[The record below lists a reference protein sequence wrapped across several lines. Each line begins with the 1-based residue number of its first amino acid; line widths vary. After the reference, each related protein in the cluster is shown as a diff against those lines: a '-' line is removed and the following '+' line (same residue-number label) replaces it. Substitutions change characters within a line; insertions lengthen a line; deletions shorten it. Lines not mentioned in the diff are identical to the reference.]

1 MTPLFLKNIHISI
14 DWMNC
19 TCYGFFMK
27 NNSATSKN
35 SSFEKRVL
43 LTLCFLF
50 AATLA
55 SAWTYS
61 FQIRKKLISQATTEG
76 VTQQAEVGIERLR
89 NLSESQLNKSLS
101 FFLLGS
107 STLFDE
113 QKKEKQNF
121 SDLLNAFV
129 KENNLPG
136 VGTLAKQIESLQQQR
151 QDIFDQAMEHRS
163 KQTESKIVGQF
174 YRSKT
179 SSIRNQINKN
189 LDEMIALFK
198 ADKARQQAEA
208 SLAALEAEKQ
218 IPRGMMWLTV
228 LMTSLFVGLALL
240 VIRALY
246 VRTRALQ
253 ERDRLYN
260 EATELNLSR
269 DEIIAGISND
279 LKEPLAEITYAVNHP
294 SSESP
299 EVIKSSVELIENR
312 VKDII
317 DESKVAKGNLMLRL
331 DQMGL
336 DDILDDARLM
346 MYPFAKQKDIRL
358 EINEVNPPVLAFIDR
373 ERVLRVLSNVI
384 GNAIKFSPKLSKVIV
399 RVRSD
404 QQFVYV
410 SVKDSGPGIPEKQIP
425 HLFDRFWQAPQT
437 AEQGAGIGLAVVK
450 SIIEAHGGV
459 VTVESHI
466 GSGTTITFSLPRR
479 RPAGL
484 QMGRPVVSTVKSGP
498 RALPQRI
505 DTKDNPAPV

>member
-1 MTPLFLKNIHISI
+1 
-14 DWMNC
+14 
-19 TCYGFFMK
+19 MK
-27 NNSATSKN
+27 NKSTNSKN

-43 LTLCFLF
+43 LTLSFLF
-50 AATLA
+50 VAILLG
-55 SAWTYS
+55 AWFYS
-61 FQIRKKLISQATTEG
+61 IQVRSKIISQATTEG
-76 VTQQAEVGIERLR
+76 VTRQAEVSIERLR
-89 NLSESQLNKSLS
+89 NLSESLSNKSLS

-121 SDLLNAFV
+121 LEQLNIFV

-136 VGTLAKQIESLQQQR
+136 IATLAKQIENLQQQR

-179 SSIRNQINKN
+179 NSIKSQINKN
-189 LDEMIALFK
+189 LDEMINLFK
-198 ADKARQQAEA
+198 TDKARQQAEA
-208 SLAALEAEKQ
+208 SRSALEADKL
-218 IPRGMMWLTV
+218 IPRGMIWLTIAFS
-228 LMTSLFVGLALL
+228 LLFVSMATLVAKALL
-240 VIRALY
+240 SK
-246 VRTRALQ
+246 TRALQ
-253 ERDRLYN
+253 ERDRLFK
-260 EATELNLSR
+260 EASELLLSR

-279 LKEPLAEITYAVNHP
+279 LKEPLNEIVYAVNNP
-294 SSESP
+294 YDEAP
-299 EVIKSSVELIENR
+299 EVIRSSVELIENR

-317 DESKVAKGNLMLRL
+317 DESKVSSGNLMLRL

-358 EINEVNPPVLAFIDR
+358 EFNEVNPPVLAFIDR
-373 ERVLRVLSNVI
+373 ERVLRVLSNI
-384 GNAIKFSPKLSKVIV
+384 ISNAIKFSPKLTKIVI

-410 SVKDSGPGIPEKQIP
+410 SVKDNGPGIPEKQIP
-425 HLFDRFWQAPQT
+425 NLFDRFWQAPTT
-437 AEQGAGIGLAVVK
+437 AEQGPGIGLAVVK
-450 SIIEAHGGV
+450 SIVEAHGGV
-459 VTVESHI
+459 VTVESQI
-466 GSGTTITFSLPRR
+466 GTGTTITFSLPRR

-498 RALPQRI
+498 RALPQRSQVNEQ
-505 DTKDNPAPV
+505 NPTRL